1 MGGGGTVPWN
11 TITSFPGMENTSVD
25 KTWLSV
31 QAECQKQQLKEWLLL
46 ANPKSDSHM
55 QPNLFLPLTSHL
67 K

>member
-1 MGGGGTVPWN
+1 
-11 TITSFPGMENTSVD
+11 MEHDYQLPREWKNTSVD

-46 ANPKSDSHM
+46 VIPNQDSHI